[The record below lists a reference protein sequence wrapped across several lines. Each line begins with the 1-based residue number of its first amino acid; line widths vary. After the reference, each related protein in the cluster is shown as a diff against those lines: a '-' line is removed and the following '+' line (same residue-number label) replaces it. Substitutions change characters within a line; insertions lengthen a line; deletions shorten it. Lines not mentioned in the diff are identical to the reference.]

1 MLNKNTMIKCLL
13 SIALLI
19 YLGFA
24 LKLTADMAYS
34 DKFAGLDINIIDS
47 AQVGFVTKVDI
58 SREAGDLAVRIDTL
72 RRCDLNLQRLENLLR
87 KSDKIETVNVSV
99 LNSGKLRID
108 VKPMVPVARVFT
120 PGQKSYYIN
129 AEGKKIS
136 ADVKYHIDVP
146 IVCGYFN
153 SKRPPERLL
162 PLLAYIA
169 ADSALNALVSTVIQ
183 QRNGDI
189 VIMPTIRGHVINFG
203 DTTNVADKFNRLTTF
218 YRKVMPVKGWSYY
231 DTVAVKWNDRVI
243 ANRRTKRMSD
253 LTLNSTQEDY
263 SELVD
268 IDAPSMDELNEG
280 IVPDSLDNTNT
291 SNAKSQ

>member
-1 MLNKNTMIKCLL
+1 
-13 SIALLI
+13 
-19 YLGFA
+19 
-24 LKLTADMAYS
+24 MAYN
-34 DKFAGLDINIIDS
+34 DKYAGLDINVIDS
-47 AQVGFVTKVDI
+47 ANVGFVTAADV

-72 RRCDLNLQRLENLLR
+72 RRSELNLQQLENLLR
-87 KSDKIETVNVSV
+87 RSDKIETVNVSM

-120 PGQKSYYIN
+120 PGLKSYYIN
-129 AEGKKIS
+129 AVGKKIS

-146 IVCGYFN
+146 IVCGYFD

-169 ADSALNALVSTVIQ
+169 ADSALNALVSTVVQ
-183 QRNGDI
+183 ERNGDI
-189 VIMPTIRGHVINFG
+189 IIMPTIRGHVINFG
-203 DTTNVADKFNRLTTF
+203 DTTDVADKFKRLTTF
-218 YRKVMPVKGWSYY
+218 YRKVMPVKGWGYY
-231 DTVAVKWNDRVI
+231 DTIAVKWHDRVI

-268 IDAPSMDELNEG
+268 IDAPTMDELNEG
-280 IVPDSLDNTNT
+280 IVPDSLDNSNT
-291 SNAKSQ
+291 KSQ